1 MNTLCLPRHLVG
13 ELGEFTPWQQLSE
26 FLAEANPLMMWL
38 PRETVEQ
45 AVDLV
50 QPIPSG
56 VFQDGSGNFLV
67 LRRTRSHREDLSSRL
82 SLVVGGHISSPDV
95 EETFPSLENL
105 LLLGLRREVFEE
117 LTVAIHT
124 FYPLGLVIDHSSPA
138 ASRHLGFIYQVLADR
153 DVKVIEPKE
162 YSSVGRFLPL
172 SHLQILADELDP
184 WSSILLRKGLGPQG

>member
-1 MNTLCLPRHLVG
+1 M
-13 ELGEFTPWQQLSE
+13 
-26 FLAEANPLMMWL
+26 
-38 PRETVEQ
+38 
-45 AVDLV
+45 
-50 QPIPSG
+50 
-56 VFQDGSGNFLV
+56 
-67 LRRTRSHREDLSSRL
+67 